1 MDFRTAPVRGEG
13 ACYEVT
19 EVFAHAL
26 TTPRLVLEP
35 VREGHA
41 DLVFAHASDARLWT
55 YFPHLRP
62 HTREDLRARYRRWER
77 GLLGDA
83 RTQTWEN
90 WLCFQ
95 REGGAPIGSLQ
106 ATILPDKTAL
116 LAYAIFVAYQRQGY
130 AREAASAVL
139 AHLREEHGVTRAIA
153 EMDPRNAPSI
163 ALAKSLGFTRSRDG
177 ERTTDI
183 AYELSLA

>member
-106 ATILPDKTAL
+106 ADTRAKPHRRCSPICAKNTAL
-116 LAYAIFVAYQRQGY
+116 
-130 AREAASAVL
+130 
-139 AHLREEHGVTRAIA
+139 RA
-153 EMDPRNAPSI
+153 
-163 ALAKSLGFTRSRDG
+163 RSRKWILVMRLRLRWRNRWASPVRG
-177 ERTTDI
+177 MASERRT
-183 AYELSLA
+183 SLTS